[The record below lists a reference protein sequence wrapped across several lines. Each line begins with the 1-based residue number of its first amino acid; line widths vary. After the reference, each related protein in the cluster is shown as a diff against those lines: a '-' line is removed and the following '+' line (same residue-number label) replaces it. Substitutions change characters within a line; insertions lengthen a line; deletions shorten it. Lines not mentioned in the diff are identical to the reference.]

1 MKEWE
6 SITKAQPGCWLRQDE
21 MISSTQSVVTQVHLW
36 PTFGDDSHAVY
47 HVRIPAELCPFNI

>member
-6 SITKAQPGCWLRQDE
+6 SITEAQPSCWLIQDDV
-21 MISSTQSVVTQVHLW
+21 ISSTQSVVTQVHLW
-36 PTFGDDSHAVY
+36 PTFGDDSLAAY